1 MRSRFSNNF
10 PKYLSMTS
18 SNFCRIAGIVHL
30 LPIYRSSRSQ
40 MLFIIYVLKRFTIC
54 SGKYLCS
61 SLFLIKFRCFLVNI
75 ARFLRTAFYIE
86 HLRWMLLDLILACE
100 RSRLAVFCKKDVHRN
115 FAKFRGKHKKEKKE
129 ALARCFPANFANFL
143 RTPFITEDLQWLL
156 LCMSHPISHILSRP
170 LTGYLILHFPI
181 ENIIQNEYSKLTST
195 WYIHCFKSCYCN
207 FLLKNIRWAA
217 SFEEIYFHMWKFKL
231 CYQFAYLFLLL
242 ISNQNFMQE
251 YFLFI

>member
-10 PKYLSMTS
+10 LKYLSMTS
-18 SNFCRIAGIVHL
+18 SNFCRIAGIAHL

-100 RSRLAVFCKKDVHRN
+100 RSRLVVFCKKDVHRN

-143 RTPFITEDLQWLL
+143 RTSFITEDLQWLL

-181 ENIIQNEYSKLTST
+181 ENIIENEYSKLTST
-195 WYIHCFKSCYCN
+195 
-207 FLLKNIRWAA
+207 
-217 SFEEIYFHMWKFKL
+217 
-231 CYQFAYLFLLL
+231 
-242 ISNQNFMQE
+242 
-251 YFLFI
+251 